1 MTKIAICGACGKM
14 GRFIYD
20 VISERDDCTVCAG
33 IDKFGE
39 AYADFP
45 VVKEPAD
52 LPEKP
57 DVIIDFSHPSALD
70 GLLSYCLS
78 NGTALVIATTGYT
91 EEDTAKIH
99 KASEQ
104 IPVFFTFNM
113 TLGINLLANLPQKFL
128 AVSMISR

>member
-1 MTKIAICGACGKM
+1 MQT
-14 GRFIYD
+14 
-20 VISERDDCTVCAG
+20 
-33 IDKFGE
+33 
-39 AYADFP
+39 FP

-113 TLGINLLANLPQKFL
+113 TLGINLLANLAKNCRKSSWRS
-128 AVSMISR
+128 V

>member
-20 VISERDDCTVCAG
+20 VMSERDDCTVSAG

-78 NGTALVIATTGYT
+78 NGTALVIAIQKRIQRRYT
-91 EEDTAKIH
+91 R
-99 KASEQ
+99 
-104 IPVFFTFNM
+104 
-113 TLGINLLANLPQKFL
+113 LP
-128 AVSMISR
+128 SRYLFSSHST